1 MVHPPAE
8 SSCDAGSFVCCRPSR
23 EHTPSQCPYRLSS
36 TCSSFLD
43 EAIWASGY
51 QSAAQR
57 EPGPSTLLL
66 HYSRSRSAGVP
77 AIWPSG
83 RAICYYSS
91 YQTKGTKVDVEG
103 RARREP
109 RAEGPVRQAAKATA
123 GGRRSHA
130 GGTGREG

>member
-1 MVHPPAE
+1 MRVPLFAAVPLKNIPRRNVHN
-8 SSCDAGSFVCCRPSR
+8 V
-23 EHTPSQCPYRLSS
+23 SS

-43 EAIWASGY
+43 EALWASGY
-51 QSAAQR
+51 QYAAQR

-130 GGTGREG
+130 GGTGREGRS